1 MKVRLIQGLP
11 EGSLGIVSVVSVVS
25 VVSAILTPERPFPV
39 VMIAIMIPPEFPAEF
54 LTATELTAVVI
65 IVTIPTTVASIME
78 VDELQVFLVPL
89 ASMPSVA
96 VVFIGERKRGHCK

>member
-1 MKVRLIQGLP
+1 MKVRLIQGLH

-39 VMIAIMIPPEFPAEF
+39 VMIAIMIPLEFPAEF

-65 IVTIPTTVASIME
+65 IVTIPTTVAGIME
-78 VDELQVFLVPL
+78 VDELHVFLVPL